1 MDRNIRLLGFGA
13 GIRALGVSMLYPFV
27 SIFLYTILKLPYE
40 EVGVLLITIGV
51 FPLLVSPFGGL
62 ITDRVGRRKLFLA
75 SMAVEA
81 CSVALVGV
89 SMRSASLVGIL
100 LAFSAASVAG
110 NALAGP
116 AVAAYTADLA
126 VGTERTSAFTWQ
138 RIGFNGGY
146 TVGVAA
152 GGGLI
157 ALLGYPEVG
166 LAAGAIMGVAI
177 VVLALTLKPSPYDV
191 ARSSDREGAAAA
203 PAPSPAPVRES
214 LRILANDRRFLL
226 FALATFLAALTE
238 GQWGNTLPL
247 YINTFLGV
255 PTSLLGIALAVNGI
269 VVFLGQTP
277 TTKVASGHRH
287 TSAAIIGVILYS
299 VAFLILGVAGLPGF
313 PSLVVTAVFV
323 SMVVLT
329 FGENFSA
336 IPQMTV
342 PSNMAPATELG
353 SYNGAFSLLAGAGF
367 TIAPALGGLALGA
380 TANAVLVWSLLLIPG
395 VPAIFLFAWLG
406 KLIPKET
413 NTV

>member
-1 MDRNIRLLGFGA
+1 LERNIRLLGFGA

-27 SIFLYTILKLPYE
+27 SIFLYTVLKLPYE
-40 EVGVLLITIGV
+40 EVGFLLITIGV
-51 FPLLVSPFGGL
+51 FPLMVSPFGGL

-89 SMRSASLVGIL
+89 SMRSASLIGIL
-100 LAFSAASVAG
+100 VAFSAANVAG

-126 VGTERTSAFTWQ
+126 VGADRTPAFTWQ

-177 VVLALTLKPSPYDV
+177 VVLALTLKPSPYDI
-191 ARSSDREGAAAA
+191 ARSRDREDEALA
-203 PAPSPAPVRES
+203 PAPRPAPVRES
-214 LRILANDRRFLL
+214 LRLLANDRRFLL

-255 PTSLLGIALAVNGI
+255 PTSLLGIALAVNGV

-277 TTKVASGHRH
+277 TTRVATGH
-287 TSAAIIGVILYS
+287 TSAAIIGVILYAA
-299 VAFLILGVAGLPGF
+299 AFLILGVVGLPGF
-313 PSLVVTAVFV
+313 APLVVTGVFV
-323 SMVVLT
+323 SIIVLT

-336 IPQMTV
+336 IPLMTV
-342 PSNMAPATELG
+342 PSNMAPATEVG

-380 TANAVLVWSLLLIPG
+380 TANAALVWSILLIPG
-395 VPAIFLFAWLG
+395 VPAIFLFLWLG
-406 KLIPKET
+406 KNLPKQA